1 MLLAFSLNMCWQI
14 GSWRLRAEW
23 GFWSSRYPG
32 HDALSLLWCISFFY
46 YFSPPPRSPFPL
58 LLPLFP
64 PSLRVGTICY
74 CFLNLSQNQ
83 AHNQC
88 PMDTFERI
96 NDWKKIYPENIC
108 SFSTVVMSYYEY
120 FVYKMS
126 SCQVSEEKID
136 SWNDVIICVKENENK
151 SNIESY
157 FTTLFHSHR

>member
-1 MLLAFSLNMCWQI
+1 
-14 GSWRLRAEW
+14 
-23 GFWSSRYPG
+23 
-32 HDALSLLWCISFFY
+32 
-46 YFSPPPRSPFPL
+46 
-58 LLPLFP
+58 
-64 PSLRVGTICY
+64 
-74 CFLNLSQNQ
+74 
-83 AHNQC
+83 
-88 PMDTFERI
+88 MDTFERI